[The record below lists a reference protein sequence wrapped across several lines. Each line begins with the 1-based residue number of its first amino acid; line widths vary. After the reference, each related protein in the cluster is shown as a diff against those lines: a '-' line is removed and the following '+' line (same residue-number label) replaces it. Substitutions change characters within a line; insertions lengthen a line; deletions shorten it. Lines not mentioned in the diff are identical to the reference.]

1 MDFSKINIPDEVA
14 DILEVSYKIMFNT
27 AFKILK
33 DKEEFSMLNNYEY
46 FNLILHN
53 IKERGNLKFEL
64 ESDRDDL
71 DSNNSITLT
80 FNDEEV
86 ESINSSTETKVIKKQ
101 VKKINK
107 KEVSSKSN
115 ENEIS
120 SESNEKEVSSKSN
133 ENEISSKS
141 NKKID
146 ASSKSNDASS
156 KSNENGKSEGKRGRP
171 KMGKTIWKDVIIKS
185 DQEWEEANSFIK
197 NFIDELEDKLD
208 NDSIESYREE
218 QVELLKNYELNIIS
232 KIYRMVE
239 SSDYIELLKTLY
251 KKNENVLN
259 DLQND
264 NNYIKSII
272 EILDQE
278 IKTEENNTELESLI
292 KQNIPSELELVK

>member
-1 MDFSKINIPDEVA
+1 MDFTKIDIPDEVA
-14 DILEVSYKIMFNT
+14 DIFEVSYKLMFNT

-46 FNLILHN
+46 LNLILHN
-53 IKERGNLKFEL
+53 FKEKGNLKFEL
-64 ESDRDDL
+64 ESERDDL

-251 KKNENVLN
+251 KKNETVLN